1 MSKSTFA
8 IVSEGGSRYIQ
19 QRQDEMDK
27 NPRETSDDSV
37 TEGRLCDLPGIYW

>member
-8 IVSEGGSRYIQ
+8 IVSEGGSQYIQ

-27 NPRETSDDSV
+27 NHRETSDDSV
-37 TEGRLCDLPGIYW
+37 TEGRLYDLPGIS